1 MTSLPALDLAPL
13 VLSLKVAGA
22 ATLCALILGAACAL
36 LTSRRFFPGRDLLD
50 AVLTLP
56 LVLPP
61 TVLGYYLIVLWGRQG
76 WFGGWLHQHLGLS
89 LMFTWQGAVLAATV
103 VSFPLMYKTA
113 RAAFEGVDRQYE
125 QAARTLGDGEAAVL
139 LRITLPLASRGIV
152 AGAMLAFARAMGD
165 FGTTLMVAGNI
176 PGRTQ
181 TAALAVFDAV
191 QSGRADGALRPLGLG
206 QDPDH
211 PGHRRLDVTGSGPYS
226 TERPIAVR

>member
-191 QSGRADGALRPLGLG
+191 QSGRDLTANSLVCIMSALCVLILVSTS
-206 QDPDH
+206 
-211 PGHRRLDVTGSGPYS
+211 RLTRGR
-226 TERPIAVR
+226 TA